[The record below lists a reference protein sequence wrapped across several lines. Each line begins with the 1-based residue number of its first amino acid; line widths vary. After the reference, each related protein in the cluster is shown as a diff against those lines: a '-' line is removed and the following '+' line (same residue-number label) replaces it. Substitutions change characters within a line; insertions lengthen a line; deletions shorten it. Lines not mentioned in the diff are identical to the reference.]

1 MQRPAAVREPG
12 STVMMEVGAV
22 AFLLL
27 NMFLAMVNST
37 RDGMTGP
44 ELLGAT
50 FAPPIIALIV
60 YGIARLIRK
69 AKTRPGRAM
78 LVFIT
83 MIIILCGNLGNLGG
97 AK

>member
-1 MQRPAAVREPG
+1 MQRPAPVREPG
-12 STVMMEVGAV
+12 STVLMEVGAV
-22 AFLLL
+22 ALLL
-27 NMFLAMVNST
+27 VNMFLSMVNST

-50 FAPPIIALIV
+50 FAPAIIALIV

-69 AKTRPGRAM
+69 AKTRRGRAM

-83 MIIILCGNLGNLGG
+83 MFVVLCGNLGNLGG